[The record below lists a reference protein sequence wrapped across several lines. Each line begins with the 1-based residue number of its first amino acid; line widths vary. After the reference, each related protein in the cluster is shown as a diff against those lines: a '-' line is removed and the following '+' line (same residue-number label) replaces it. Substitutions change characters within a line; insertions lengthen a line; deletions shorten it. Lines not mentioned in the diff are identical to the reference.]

1 MCKKPS
7 PEEIFGP
14 KLTEEEVMRMIQKTP
29 GLYSKY
35 LELSETLKSEF
46 LEFCMG
52 ERGLNLTYDPM
63 FKAVFNPQQYAY
75 RLEEFLSLC
84 LGEEVKILH
93 ALPTESSR
101 LTDEGSLLVMDLL
114 VQLESGALADVEI
127 QKVGYLFPGQ
137 RCACYSSDLV
147 MRQYSLVRAKC
158 REKNQPFSYQQIKK
172 VYTIVLFQKS
182 PKEFHKFPGKYLH
195 HARQRFDTGLEL
207 DLLQEYL
214 MIPLDIFLKS
224 QQNID
229 KKIEAWLTLIAADDM
244 ERIRKVLEA
253 YPEFGEI
260 YCQVFQFR
268 RKVEELMGMYS
279 DALRILDANTVKYMI
294 EQQRE
299 EIEQQNERIEQQN
312 ETIEQQNEAIQQQK
326 KEIDSVKQELSQKEA
341 EYHTALSEKELALSE
356 KDRRIKQLEEMIA
369 RAHIEG

>member
-172 VYTIVLFQKS
+172 VYTIVLFQRS
-182 PKEFHKFPGKYLH
+182 PREFHKFPGQYLH

-224 QQNID
+224 QQNIS

-341 EYHTALSEKELALSE
+341 EYHMTLSE
-356 KDRRIKQLEEMIA
+356 KDRRIKELEEMVA

>member
-75 RLEEFLSLC
+75 RLDEFLSLC

-114 VQLESGALADVEI
+114 VQLESGALADIEI

-147 MRQYSLVRAKC
+147 MR
-158 REKNQPFSYQQIKK
+158 
-172 VYTIVLFQKS
+172 
-182 PKEFHKFPGKYLH
+182 
-195 HARQRFDTGLEL
+195 
-207 DLLQEYL
+207 
-214 MIPLDIFLKS
+214 
-224 QQNID
+224 
-229 KKIEAWLTLIAADDM
+229 
-244 ERIRKVLEA
+244 
-253 YPEFGEI
+253 
-260 YCQVFQFR
+260 
-268 RKVEELMGMYS
+268 
-279 DALRILDANTVKYMI
+279 
-294 EQQRE
+294 
-299 EIEQQNERIEQQN
+299 
-312 ETIEQQNEAIQQQK
+312 
-326 KEIDSVKQELSQKEA
+326 
-341 EYHTALSEKELALSE
+341 
-356 KDRRIKQLEEMIA
+356 
-369 RAHIEG
+369 

>member
-75 RLEEFLSLC
+75 RLDEFLSLC

-114 VQLESGALADVEI
+114 VQLESGALADI
-127 QKVGYLFPGQ
+127 D
-137 RCACYSSDLV
+137 YSDFRIIPINCV
-147 MRQYSLVRAKC
+147 YS
-158 REKNQPFSYQQIKK
+158 
-172 VYTIVLFQKS
+172 
-182 PKEFHKFPGKYLH
+182 KFPGLYTQIYRNNFLIPSY
-195 HARQRFDTGLEL
+195 QSLYDILRFPNGG
-207 DLLQEYL
+207 
-214 MIPLDIFLKS
+214 KS
-224 QQNID
+224 I
-229 KKIEAWLTLIAADDM
+229 
-244 ERIRKVLEA
+244 
-253 YPEFGEI
+253 G
-260 YCQVFQFR
+260 FR
-268 RKVEELMGMYS
+268 
-279 DALRILDANTVKYMI
+279 N
-294 EQQRE
+294 
-299 EIEQQNERIEQQN
+299 
-312 ETIEQQNEAIQQQK
+312 
-326 KEIDSVKQELSQKEA
+326 
-341 EYHTALSEKELALSE
+341 
-356 KDRRIKQLEEMIA
+356 
-369 RAHIEG
+369 

>member
-172 VYTIVLFQKS
+172 VYTIVLFQRS
-182 PKEFHKFPGKYLH
+182 PREFHKFPGQYLH

-224 QQNID
+224 QQNIS

-299 EIEQQNERIEQQN
+299 EIEQQNERIEQQ
-312 ETIEQQNEAIQQQK
+312 K

-356 KDRRIKQLEEMIA
+356 KDRRIKELEEMIA